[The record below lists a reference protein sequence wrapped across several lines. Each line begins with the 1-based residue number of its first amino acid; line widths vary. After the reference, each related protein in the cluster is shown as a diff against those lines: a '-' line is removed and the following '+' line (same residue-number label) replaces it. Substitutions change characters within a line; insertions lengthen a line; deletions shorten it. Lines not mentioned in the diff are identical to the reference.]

1 MKKCI
6 THRCH
11 SLLWP
16 KMNLAMRLSLLFLF
30 VTVFQIQAS
39 SYSQDVKIT
48 LHESQIRVLDFFE
61 KVETITPYSFLYRV
75 GDFDLNRRV
84 DVSVDQIPLQQVLR
98 RLFSSEGITYKVL
111 GRQIVF
117 SKRNV
122 TPSKSG
128 KTQVEVQQ
136 TISGE
141 VKTQTGEPLFGV
153 TVLVE
158 GTRRGVSTDIDG
170 KYSIVAE
177 SGEILVFNMLG
188 FEKVYHTVGVENTV
202 NISLKEQTSELDEV
216 MVVAYGETSKR
227 FNTGSIN
234 QINAETIEEQPVN
247 NPMLALQGAAPG
259 LFITQEAGRPGG
271 NVTVRIRGQ
280 NSIRSSN
287 RPLYVIDGIPYSD
300 EPMNQF
306 GYIGFPAKGDQSP
319 LNSINPA
326 DIESISVL
334 KDADATAIYGSRG
347 ANGVILI
354 TTKKNTLSG
363 KGIAVNVNV
372 LTGVKEVGHMMD
384 LLNTTQYL
392 DLRRKAL
399 ENGGMEPN
407 NSNAPDLT
415 LWDQD
420 LNMNWQEYLFGGT
433 ANFVNAQAGITAGNA
448 KNSFSLNTS
457 YNREGTIY
465 AGDFSYQRF
474 SIRSRYNYQ
483 SQDDR
488 FKMNLQ
494 ANYSTDDNDSFGGN
508 FVSSLLT
515 PPNFNP
521 YNEDGSLNWTITN
534 PIAPLNASYIN
545 NTNTLF
551 ADLNLTYDISDFI
564 SAKVLVGYNT
574 NNFEQERK
582 NPSTSLNPAYANY
595 SWGKPNVQWGTT
607 QRQTLNIEP
616 QLTYKNQ
623 IGNGVFSALLG
634 GTLMRRTQDN
644 KVINGNAYSSDL
656 FLDNFGAAGTYAV
669 SVSNTDYRYLSGF
682 LRLNYNWSNKY
693 LFNASVRRD
702 GSSRFGPNNQY
713 GNFAALGTAWI
724 FSEESFFKDQ
734 SVLSYGKLRAS
745 YGTTG
750 NDGIDDY
757 GYYQLWTASSSI
769 NSESSTVLTPSG
781 LANLDYSWEKVL
793 KFDVALELGFL
804 EDNILLTA
812 NYYRN
817 STKDQLVGLPLP
829 SQTGFTQVNANL
841 PALIRNTGMELS
853 LNTKNVNS
861 ESFSWSTD
869 FNITFQKNELVSFD
883 DLDASTYANTYE
895 VGASILSQKGY
906 LTSVDPETG
915 VYTIEDLNNDGQIT
929 FADDRRILG
938 DRLPKFYGGLQN
950 NFTYKNWSLGFLFQF
965 VKQEDLNYLNTVFT
979 PIGGLSNFDE
989 SVLDYWEQ
997 PGDLASYPKPSTIM
1011 NGPFFN
1017 SLTSSKH
1024 WEDASYIK
1032 LRNVNLSYSLPG
1044 AWVSK
1049 VGMRNARVYFLG
1061 QNLLTITSYT
1071 GLDPETKSTFAP
1083 PLRTLSLGVQ
1093 ANF

>member
-11 SLLWP
+11 ILLWP
-16 KMNLAMRLSLLFLF
+16 KMNLAMRFSLLFLF

-48 LHESQIRVLDFFE
+48 LHERQISVLDFFE

-84 DVSVDQIPLQQVLR
+84 DVSVDQIPLEQVLE
-98 RLFSSEGITYKVL
+98 RLLSSDGITYKVL

-117 SKRNV
+117 SKRNEI
-122 TPSKSG
+122 PAKSEE
-128 KTQVEVQQ
+128 TESEEQQ
-136 TISGE
+136 TISGA
-141 VKTQTGEPLFGV
+141 VTTQTGEPLFGV

-170 KYSIVAE
+170 KYSIATE
-177 SGEILVFNMLG
+177 SGEVLVFNMMG
-188 FEKVYHTVGVENTV
+188 FEKVYYTVGDQNTI

-227 FNTGSIN
+227 FNTGSVN
-234 QINAETIEEQPVN
+234 QISAKTIEEQPVN
-247 NPMLALQGAAPG
+247 NPILALQGAAPG

-280 NSIRSSN
+280 NSINSSN

-306 GYIGFPAKGDQSP
+306 GYIGFPTKGDQSP

-354 TTKKNTLSG
+354 KTKKNKLSG
-363 KGIAVNVNV
+363 KGLAVNVNV

-384 LLNTTQYL
+384 LLNTPEYL
-392 DLRRKAL
+392 ALRLKAFQ
-399 ENGGMEPN
+399 NDGIEPN
-407 NSNAPDLT
+407 NSNAPDLS
-415 LWDQD
+415 LWDQNLD
-420 LNMNWQEYLFGGT
+420 MNWQKYLFGGT
-433 ANFVNAQAGITAGNA
+433 ANFLNAQAGVTAGTV

-465 AGDFSYQRF
+465 RGDFSYQRF
-474 SIRSRYNYQ
+474 SIRSRYNYV

-508 FVSSLLT
+508 FATSLLT

-534 PIAPLNASYIN
+534 PVAPLNASYIN
-545 NTNTLF
+545 KTNTLF
-551 ADLNLTYDISDFI
+551 ADLNLAYDISDFI
-564 SAKVLVGYNT
+564 TAKVLVGYNT

-582 NPSTSLNPAYANY
+582 NPSSSLNPANVNF
-595 SWGKPNVQWGTT
+595 SWGQPNVQMGSTK
-607 QRQTLNIEP
+607 RQTINIEP

-623 IGNGVFSALLG
+623 IGDGVFSALLG
-634 GTLMRRTQDN
+634 GTLMKRTQDN
-644 KVINGNAYSSDL
+644 QTINGNAYSSDL
-656 FLDNFGAAGTYAV
+656 FLDNIGAAGNYAV

-682 LRLNYNWSNKY
+682 VRLNYNWSNKY
-693 LFNASVRRD
+693 LFNVSVRRD

-724 FSEESFFKDQ
+724 FSEESFLKDQ

-750 NDGIDDY
+750 NDGIGDY
-757 GYYQLWTASSSI
+757 GYYQLWTATSSL
-769 NSESSTVLTPSG
+769 NSESSTVLTPFG

-793 KFDVALELGFL
+793 KFDAAIELGFL

-829 SQTGFTQVNANL
+829 SQTGFTSVNANL
-841 PALIRNTGMELS
+841 PALIRNTGLELS
-853 LNTKNVNS
+853 LNTQNVNS
-861 ESFSWSTD
+861 ESFSWNTA

-883 DLDASTYANTYE
+883 DLEASTYANTYE
-895 VGASILSQKGY
+895 VGSSILSQKGY
-906 LTSVDPETG
+906 LASVDTETG
-915 VYTIEDLNNDGQIT
+915 EYSIEDLNNDGQIT
-929 FADDRRILG
+929 FGGDRTILG

-950 NFTYKNWSLGFLFQF
+950 NFTYRSWSFGFLFQF
-965 VKQEDLNYLNTVFT
+965 VKQEDFNYLNTVFT
-979 PIGGLSNFDE
+979 PIGGLSNFDN
-989 SVLDYWEQ
+989 SVLNYWQQ
-997 PGDLASYPKPSTIM
+997 PGDQASYPKPSTIA

-1017 SLTSSKH
+1017 SLSSSNN

-1032 LRNVNLSYSLPG
+1032 LRNVNLSYNLPVT
-1044 AWVSK
+1044 WISK
-1049 VGMRNARVYFLG
+1049 VGMQNARVYFQG